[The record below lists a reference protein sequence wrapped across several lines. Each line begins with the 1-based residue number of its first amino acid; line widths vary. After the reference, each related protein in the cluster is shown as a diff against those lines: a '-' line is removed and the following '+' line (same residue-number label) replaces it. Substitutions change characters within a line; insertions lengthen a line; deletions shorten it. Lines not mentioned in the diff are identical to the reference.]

1 MIVILKLMPMHYGK
15 FIPQDI
21 LSPRDNLSI
30 FRWGV
35 ITITTIG
42 YGDVYPVTW

>member
-1 MIVILKLMPMHYGK
+1 MLYGK
-15 FIPQDI
+15 FNEKEYVENEF
-21 LSPRDNLSI
+21 L

-42 YGDVYPVTW
+42 